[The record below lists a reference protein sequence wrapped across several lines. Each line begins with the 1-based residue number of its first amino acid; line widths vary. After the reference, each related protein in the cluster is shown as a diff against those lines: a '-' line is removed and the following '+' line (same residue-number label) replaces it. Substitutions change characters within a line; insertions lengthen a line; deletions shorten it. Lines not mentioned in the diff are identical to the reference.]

1 MKRLFLLLVLAS
13 VLSFVSC
20 TDSNISFCSHE
31 NTEDLV
37 LFEKKI
43 ASSYYPSTRSNPDE
57 LDYQL
62 IGFTTITFSADEQEV
77 VKNVST
83 EYSDSLDNMGNVFVA
98 KDGSFVRIYYPLRNA
113 IVKIK
118 GKTIVADENGRLPL
132 PPDVNL
138 RKTRII
144 GREKTE
150 RSSYTTFNVKIFPT
164 SQYIDNNVLVF
175 ELGYAPDGT
184 TPTAAWFADG
194 RYLNTLPF
202 RIDEEGGSVTIGLE
216 KTEILPNDYEV
227 VGAWH
232 LYYLGDATGIDF
244 RSCFR
249 QVEAGETPIYNL
261 QGQRLTAP
269 QHGINIIGGKKV
281 VIK

>member
-62 IGFTTITFSADEQEV
+62 IGFTTITFSADKQEV

-175 ELGYAPDGT
+175 ELGDNNRDFYNSDG
-184 TPTAAWFADG
+184 F
-194 RYLNTLPF
+194 
-202 RIDEEGGSVTIGLE
+202 
-216 KTEILPNDYEV
+216 
-227 VGAWH
+227 
-232 LYYLGDATGIDF
+232 
-244 RSCFR
+244 
-249 QVEAGETPIYNL
+249 Q
-261 QGQRLTAP
+261 
-269 QHGINIIGGKKV
+269 
-281 VIK
+281 